1 MGSQHT
7 AVYYNGVQLGNAQNG
22 QVDLGRFSLDNMEEI
37 QLYNGQ
43 KSDIFQSAREF
54 GSAGNVYLTT
64 RKPYFKDGEKVHVH
78 GKMRFGSFALA
89 NPNVG
94 VDVRLTD
101 GLSLTIDAEYVYSN
115 GKYPF
120 RYRRVLRSTVFTL
133 VVVAAA
139 AILVATL
146 WMPVLQIYGA
156 SMTPTL
162 TDGDIVIS
170 RKVRNLKQ
178 GDIVAFYYNNRI
190 LVKRYIANAGDWVD
204 IDEDGNV
211 YVNGELLNEPY
222 VYEKA
227 LGECNIE
234 LPYQVPENRIFVLG
248 DHRSVSID
256 SRSTAVGCV
265 AEDQIVGELV
275 FCVWPFSNLGL
286 IK

>member
-1 MGSQHT
+1 M
-7 AVYYNGVQLGNAQNG
+7 NGVENKDSAQA
-22 QVDLGRFSLDNMEEI
+22 VLDPAGKMEE
-37 QLYNGQ
+37 NREAGTASSAERADGNPSGKKKAGA
-43 KSDIFQSAREF
+43 KSVKKPPLKDLEGELQRER
-54 GSAGNVYLTT
+54 Y
-64 RKPYFKDGEKVHVH
+64 K
-78 GKMRFGSFALA
+78 
-89 NPNVG
+89 
-94 VDVRLTD
+94 
-101 GLSLTIDAEYVYSN
+101 I
-115 GKYPF
+115 

-133 VVVAAA
+133 VTVAAV

-204 IDEDGNV
+204 IDEEGNV
-211 YVNGELLNEPY
+211 YVNGVLLDEPY

-256 SRSTAVGCV
+256 SRSTSVGCV

-275 FCVWPFSNLGL
+275 FCVWPFNNMGV

>member
-1 MGSQHT
+1 MSANGDKNKN
-7 AVYYNGVQLGNAQNG
+7 AVQRPPLK
-22 QVDLGRFSLDNMEEI
+22 DLEGEL
-37 QLYNGQ
+37 Q
-43 KSDIFQSAREF
+43 RER
-54 GSAGNVYLTT
+54 YKT
-64 RKPYFKDGEKVHVH
+64 
-78 GKMRFGSFALA
+78 
-89 NPNVG
+89 
-94 VDVRLTD
+94 
-101 GLSLTIDAEYVYSN
+101 
-115 GKYPF
+115 

-133 VVVAAA
+133 VTVAAV

-190 LVKRYIANAGDWVD
+190 LVKRYIASAGDWVN

-211 YVNGELLNEPY
+211 YVNNELLDEPY
-222 VYEKA
+222 VEEKA

-256 SRSTAVGCV
+256 SRSSSVGCV

-275 FCVWPFSNLGL
+275 FCVWPFNNLGL